1 MATTEFEGVKGF
13 LPIEEAEK
21 LRQWAALGAQ
31 VGPMLEIG
39 SYCGLSTL
47 HLADIA
53 REANTVVFA
62 VDQHRGSEEHQVGE
76 FFHDVALTDEAGN
89 FDSLPEFR
97 RNLKRYE
104 AEEVVIPV
112 VAPSTMTARY
122 WTTPIGFL
130 FIDGGHS
137 LDAALADYR
146 GWSSHLLRNGLLVI
160 HDVFVNVAE
169 GGQAPHAIW
178 QLAKQSGLFEEVGS
192 FQSLRALRRL

>member
-62 VDQHRGSEEHQVGE
+62 VDHHRGSEEHQVGE

-112 VAPSTMTARY
+112 VAPSTMAARY
-122 WTTPIGFL
+122 WSTPIGFL

>member
-62 VDQHRGSEEHQVGE
+62 VDHHRGSEEHQVGE

>member
-1 MATTEFEGVKGF
+1 MATTEVEGVMGF

-62 VDQHRGSEEHQVGE
+62 VDHHRGSEEHQVGE

>member
-1 MATTEFEGVKGF
+1 MATTEFEDVNGF

-21 LRQWAALGAQ
+21 LREWATLGAQ
-31 VGPMLEIG
+31 VGPLLEIG

-47 HLADIA
+47 HLAEIA
-53 REANTVVFA
+53 REAKTVVFA
-62 VDQHRGSEEHQVGE
+62 VDHHRGSEEHQVGKI
-76 FFHDVALTDEAGN
+76 FHDDALMDDQDD

-97 RNLKRYE
+97 RNLKRFR
-104 AEEVVIPV
+104 AEDVVIPLITS
-112 VAPSTMTARY
+112 STTAARH
-122 WTTPIGFL
+122 WTTQLGFL

-146 GWSSHLLRNGLLVI
+146 GWSSYLLRGGLLVI
-160 HDVFVNVAE
+160 HDVFASAAD

-192 FQSLRALRRL
+192 FQSLRALKRL

>member
-62 VDQHRGSEEHQVGE
+62 VDHHRGSEEHQVGE
-76 FFHDVALTDEAGN
+76 FFHDVALTDETGN

-112 VAPSTMTARY
+112 VALSTMAARY
-122 WTTPIGFL
+122 WATPIGFL

-137 LDAALADYR
+137 LDAAMADYR

>member
-13 LPIEEAEK
+13 LAIEEAEK

-62 VDQHRGSEEHQVGE
+62 VDHHRGSEEHQVGE

-112 VAPSTMTARY
+112 VAPSTMAARY

-192 FQSLRALRRL
+192 FQTLRALRRL

>member
-1 MATTEFEGVKGF
+1 MATTEFEGVRGF

-62 VDQHRGSEEHQVGE
+62 VDHHRGSEEHQVGE

-112 VAPSTMTARY
+112 VAPSTMAARY

>member
-62 VDQHRGSEEHQVGE
+62 VDHHRGSEEHQVGE
-76 FFHDVALTDEAGN
+76 FFHDVGLTDEAGN

-112 VAPSTMTARY
+112 VAPSTMAARY
-122 WTTPIGFL
+122 WTTPIGCL

>member
-62 VDQHRGSEEHQVGE
+62 VDHHRGSEEHQVGE
-76 FFHDVALTDEAGN
+76 FFHDMALTDEAGN

>member
-62 VDQHRGSEEHQVGE
+62 VDHHRGSEEHQVGE

-192 FQSLRALRRL
+192 FQTLRALRRL

>member
-62 VDQHRGSEEHQVGE
+62 VDHHRGSEEHQVGE

-112 VAPSTMTARY
+112 VASSTMTARY

>member
-62 VDQHRGSEEHQVGE
+62 VDHHRGSEEHQVGE

-146 GWSSHLLRNGLLVI
+146 GWSPHLLRNGLLVI